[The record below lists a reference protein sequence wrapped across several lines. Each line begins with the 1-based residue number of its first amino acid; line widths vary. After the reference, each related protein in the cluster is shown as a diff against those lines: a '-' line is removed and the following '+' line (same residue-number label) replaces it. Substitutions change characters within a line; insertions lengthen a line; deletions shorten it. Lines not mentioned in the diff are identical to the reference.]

1 MAGVY
6 IKDMVLPADCGCCD
20 FAVFVSKNDYATCEL
35 AGRNIVKMGE
45 NGRRYDCPLLEVPD
59 HGDLIDGNAL
69 SALFRSKVEGEVGL
83 GPLMVNL
90 AALCIDNAPVVI
102 PGDKEEG

>member
-6 IKDMVLPADCGCCD
+6 IKDMTLDEFWEDYGEGAAYLCG
-20 FAVFVSKNDYATCEL
+20 T
-35 AGRNIVKMGE
+35 GRAIE
-45 NGRRYDCPLLEVPD
+45 IPD

-69 SALFRSKVEGEVGL
+69 AELFRSKVEGDKGI
-83 GPLMVNL
+83 GSLMVNL

-102 PGDKEEG
+102 PADKGDAK